1 MDAFDVDGPD
11 DELTEQDIANSLLS
25 FSSAGGGGPPA
36 GTLRDL
42 ARREEE
48 EENRQAAIPIREPV
62 GGNISSGPSEVADVR
77 RESRPPS
84 VSPNSRR
91 VVQKDGRR
99 RGALGVVTE
108 KNPKTVKQA
117 KYVTD
122 EGMDRL
128 SDTLSRPKLS
138 K

>member
-1 MDAFDVDGPD
+1 MDTFDVDGPND
-11 DELTEQDIANSLLS
+11 QITDHDIANSLLA

-42 ARREEE
+42 AWQAEEE
-48 EENRQAAIPIREPV
+48 DNRQAAVPIREPM
-62 GGNISSGPSEVADVR
+62 GGNISSRPSAVA
-77 RESRPPS
+77 ESRPPS

-99 RGALGVVTE
+99 RGALGILTE
-108 KNPKTVKQA
+108 KDPKPVKQA

-128 SDTLSRPKLS
+128 SDTLSRPKLT